1 MTAKRREDFC
11 QREKCVLTNRP
22 VLKPHS
28 TVFLAKFFAMLC
40 QRRLADYLRICG
52 GGASSPDKKFA
63 QKSVESRFQDRSNMP
78 GRLFSPNI

>member
-1 MTAKRREDFC
+1 MNNT
-11 QREKCVLTNRP
+11 RP

-40 QRRLADYLRICG
+40 PAKAPLEPFALADYLRIWG

-63 QKSVESRFQDRSNMP
+63 QKSVESRFQDRSTISQ
-78 GRLFSPNI
+78 RWIASF